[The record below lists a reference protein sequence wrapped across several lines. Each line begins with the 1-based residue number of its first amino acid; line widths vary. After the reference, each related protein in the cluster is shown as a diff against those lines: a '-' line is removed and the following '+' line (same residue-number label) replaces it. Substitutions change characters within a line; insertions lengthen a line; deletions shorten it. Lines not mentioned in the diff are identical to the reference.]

1 MEKKN
6 TDRAH
11 QFEFPG
17 HTGRFSIELANDC
30 FTDVEDDELYEVGK
44 VLSSFLYGFLI
55 ENKETRTGYLNT
67 FHSMLRDITIFIED
81 KDLKDILRFSNRAF
95 QNGDY
100 ENSLFLSK
108 LVLARINQIIDD
120 KIAHNSRTVD
130 KEIIY
135 LQISTLNFIGYL
147 FSKLGKNIEYG
158 VKLTKL
164 ADTLLNE
171 FNQNDRKT
179 IALKAAI
186 SDTLGVLY
194 IIKED
199 WKKAIKNLM
208 QAHEYDTKLMVKGQ
222 IDEIGF
228 RLTYSNLGFAIVKQ
242 CASLLDD
249 NKKKIK
255 IHEIEQDLDRAKH
268 YLMKVKVDHA
278 PPIPE
283 ELLKDLELLAALKR
297 MKEGLALLSE
307 VKKKLQKRL
316 I

>member
-1 MEKKN
+1 MKKN
-6 TDRAH
+6 TNRAH

-17 HTGRFSIELANDC
+17 HTGRFSLELANNC

-44 VLSSFLYGFLI
+44 VLSSFLYGLLI
-55 ENKETRTGYLNT
+55 ENKEIRADYLNT

-81 KDLKDILRFSNRAF
+81 KDLNDILRFSNRAF

-108 LVLARINQIIDD
+108 LVLARINQIIDE
-120 KIAHNSRTVD
+120 KIANNSRTVD
-130 KEIIY
+130 KEIIH
-135 LQISTLNFIGYL
+135 LQIATLNFIGYL

-171 FNQNDRKT
+171 FDQNERET
-179 IALKAAI
+179 VALKAAI

-194 IIKED
+194 ILKED
-199 WKKAIKNLM
+199 WKKAINCLLKA
-208 QAHEYDTKLMVKGQ
+208 QECDKKLMAQGQ
-222 IDEIGF
+222 IDAIGF
-228 RLTYSNLGFAIVKQ
+228 RLTYSNLGYAMVKK
-242 CASLLDD
+242 CASLLEDN
-249 NKKKIK
+249 NKKIS
-255 IHEIEQDLDRAKH
+255 IHEIEQDLDRAKQL
-268 YLMKVKVDHA
+268 LMKVKVDQS

-283 ELLKDLELLAALKR
+283 KLLKDLELMAALKR
-297 MKEGLALLSE
+297 MKEGLALLNE

>member
-1 MEKKN
+1 MKKN
-6 TDRAH
+6 TNRAH
-11 QFEFPG
+11 QFEFHG
-17 HTGRFSIELANDC
+17 HTGRFSLELADDC
-30 FTDVEDDELYEVGK
+30 FTDVEENEVYEVGK
-44 VLSSFLYGFLI
+44 ILSSFLYGFLI
-55 ENKETRTGYLNT
+55 ENKETRNNYLNT

-81 KDLKDILRFSNRAF
+81 KDLNDILRFSNRAF

-108 LVLARINQIIDD
+108 LVLARINQIIDE
-120 KIAHNSRTVD
+120 KIANNSRTVD
-130 KEIIY
+130 KEIIN

-164 ADTLLNE
+164 ANTLLDE
-171 FNQNDRKT
+171 FYKDDMES
-179 IALKAAI
+179 IALRAAI

-194 IIKED
+194 IHKED
-199 WKKAIKNLM
+199 WAKAVKNL
-208 QAHEYDTKLMVKGQ
+208 QTAHECDNKLMAREQ

-228 RLTYSNLGFAIVKQ
+228 RLTYSNLGYAIVKQ

-249 NKKKIK
+249 NKNKIN
-255 IHEIEQDLDRAKH
+255 IHVIEQDLSKAKQL
-268 YLMKVKVDHA
+268 LMKVRVDRS
-278 PPIPE
+278 PPVPE
-283 ELLKDLELLAALKR
+283 KLLKDLELLAALRR
-297 MKEGLALLSE
+297 MKEGLALLNE

>member
-6 TDRAH
+6 TERAH

-17 HTGRFSIELANDC
+17 HTGRFSLELADDC
-30 FTDVEDDELYEVGK
+30 FNDVEDDELYQVGK

-55 ENKETRTGYLNT
+55 ENKETRSNYLNT

-81 KDLKDILRFSNRAF
+81 KDLNDILRYSNRAF

-108 LVLARINQIIDD
+108 LVLARINQIIDE
-120 KIAHNSRTVD
+120 KIANNSKTID
-130 KEIIY
+130 KEIIN

-164 ADTLLNE
+164 AETLLDE
-171 FNQNDRKT
+171 FYQDDRES

-194 IIKED
+194 ILKED
-199 WKKAIKNLM
+199 WAKAISNLLE
-208 QAHEYDTKLMVKGQ
+208 AHECDKKLMAQGQ

-228 RLTYSNLGFAIVKQ
+228 RLTYSNLGYAIVKQ
-242 CASLLDD
+242 CALLLDD
-249 NKKKIK
+249 NKKKIN
-255 IHEIEQDLDRAKH
+255 IHEIEQDLEKAKQL
-268 YLMKVKVDHA
+268 LMKVRVDRS
-278 PPIPE
+278 PPVPE
-283 ELLKDLELLAALKR
+283 KLLKDLELLSALKR
-297 MKEGLALLSE
+297 MKEGLALLNE
-307 VKKKLQKRL
+307 VKKKLPKRL